1 MHTTRSRRI
10 DRKDDHRSRKEG
22 SAYQEI
28 PKTEVPRDWP
38 CTKFQTCELCLQTC
52 NLCACGKTSSNLTP
66 LSSTGDQKIR
76 NSSQSDEMVRDNS
89 GDLEYL

>member
-1 MHTTRSRRI
+1 MTTGQGKKVLHIRRYQKPRSPGTGLAPNFKHVNSDYKRVI
-10 DRKDDHRSRKEG
+10 S
-22 SAYQEI
+22 
-28 PKTEVPRDWP
+28 VPV
-38 CTKFQTCELCLQTC
+38 
-52 NLCACGKTSSNLTP
+52 GKTSSNLTP